1 MIDYTAAAE
10 TYDNTRT
17 HSDEVIDRFCA
28 RASLAASVSVLDFG
42 CGTGNYLSRIYR
54 RFGCRCYGV
63 EPSDAMRSKAL
74 SKPGLLQIVKGD
86 HLAIPFPPEIFDFC
100 YMTDVIH
107 HVPDF
112 RTMFR
117 ELFRVLKASGL
128 LCVVTESHS
137 QIDARFYNR
146 YFPSLAAN
154 EKRRYPDI
162 GEISARAGDAG
173 FCVAATE
180 VVSSPVRQISEG
192 FLRNVAEKNW
202 SMFRLLS
209 EDEFSNGL
217 QALQRDRGQS
227 FEPSDAGKTLL
238 WFRKVAQPC
247 AGGNTAS
254 TAIPAIVNH
263 LYRCE

>member
-1 MIDYTAAAE
+1 MIDYTPAAE

-17 HSDEVIDRFCA
+17 YSDAVIDRFCA
-28 RASLAASVSVLDFG
+28 RVSLDPSVSVLDFG
-42 CGTGNYLSRIYR
+42 CGTGNYLSRIYQ

-63 EPSDAMRSKAL
+63 EPSDGMRSKAL
-74 SKPGLLQIVKGD
+74 LKPDLLQIVRGD
-86 HLAIPFPPEIFDFC
+86 HLAIPFPSEIFDFC

-107 HVPDF
+107 HVPDL
-112 RTMFR
+112 RSMFR
-117 ELFRVLKASGL
+117 ELFRVLKSSGR

-162 GEISARAGDAG
+162 GEISARASDVG

-180 VVSSPVRQISEG
+180 VASSPAGHISEG
-192 FLRNVAEKNW
+192 FLRNVAERNW
-202 SMFRLLS
+202 SMLRLLS

-217 QALQRDRGQS
+217 QALRRDRGQS
-227 FEPSDAGKTLL
+227 FESSGAGETLV
-238 WFRKVAQPC
+238 WFRKVAQTC
-247 AGGNTAS
+247 AGGKA
-254 TAIPAIVNH
+254 A
-263 LYRCE
+263 

>member
-1 MIDYTAAAE
+1 MLGIVSMIDYTAAAE

-17 HSDEVIDRFCA
+17 HSDKVIDRFCA
-28 RASLAASVSVLDFG
+28 AASLDASASILDFG
-42 CGTGNYLSRIYR
+42 CGTGNYLSQIYR

-63 EPSDAMRSKAL
+63 EPSDAMRSQAL

-86 HLAIPFPPEIFDFC
+86 HLAIPFPSEIFDFG

-107 HVPDF
+107 HVPDL
-112 RTMFR
+112 RSMFR
-117 ELFRVLKASGL
+117 ELLRVLKASGL
-128 LCVVTESHS
+128 LCIVTESHS

-162 GEISARAGDAG
+162 EEVSARAGEIG
-173 FCVAATE
+173 FCAAATE
-180 VVSSPVRQISEG
+180 AVSSPTGHISEG
-192 FLRNVAEKNW
+192 FLRNVAERNW

-209 EDEFSNGL
+209 EDEFSHGL
-217 QALQRDRGQS
+217 QALQRDRGRS
-227 FEPSDAGKTLL
+227 FESPVAGETLV

-247 AGGNTAS
+247 AGGNPAPPRAS
-254 TAIPAIVNH
+254 A
-263 LYRCE
+263 